1 METRYVIGA
10 DLGTTAVKVGLFDEH
25 GTAVAVDTEEHTLV
39 VDSGGVI
46 EQTPGAYWAAFKT
59 CLQRVLDRA
68 GVNRNAIVSMSFSVQ
83 GETMVFLDEDGEPLC
98 DFIVWM
104 DTRAQD
110 EAEEINSWFPAEEII
125 AHTGQGPITSLYPA
139 CKVLWTRRN
148 RPEVFERTR
157 KVLLLEDW
165 FLQRMTGVAC
175 GEGSLWCTS
184 YLWDI
189 NTRDWWPEMLDRLG
203 LDVSQLPRIEES
215 GTPLGTILP
224 AVADE
229 LGLPRTLTVVVGGLD
244 TACGTIGVGNVEP
257 GIFSESTGAVLV
269 VCTKVDHVVL
279 DPGGEFPC
287 FHDVIP
293 GTHMLHGGAKGGIMF
308 RWLRDNL
315 CREEMNI
322 AKDLNLDAYDLMD
335 DIAKTVPAGSDGLVL
350 LPNFGGAG
358 APDTDQYA
366 KGLLYGLSVQ
376 HTKAH
381 LIRAFLEGTAMNI
394 RRMVD
399 YSERV
404 TGQRVEEVRSL
415 GGASKSP
422 IWCQIKADVL
432 GRRVVTMRNTQ
443 DAAALGAAL
452 LAGVGVG
459 LWPSVAEVAR
469 DFAEVEKVYE
479 PDPSNREAYDAALR
493 RYDLLTR
500 AMRPISKDVY

>member
-10 DLGTTAVKVGLFDEH
+10 DLGTTAVKVGLFDEE
-25 GTAVAVDTEEHTLV
+25 GKTIAVDTEEHTLI
-39 VDSGGVI
+39 VDSGGII
-46 EQTPGAYWAAFKT
+46 EQTPQAYWTAFKT

-68 GVNRNAIVSMSFSVQ
+68 GINRNAIVSMSFSVQ
-83 GETMVFLDEDGEPLC
+83 GETLVFLDEHDNPLC

-104 DTRAQD
+104 DTRAQQ
-110 EAEEINSWFPAEEII
+110 EAEEINSWFEANEII
-125 AHTGQGPITSLYPA
+125 ARTGQGPITSLYPA
-139 CKVLWTRRN
+139 CKILWTKRN
-148 RPEVFERTR
+148 RPEIFSQAKRI
-157 KVLLLEDW
+157 LLLEDW
-165 FLQRMTGVAC
+165 FLLRMTGIAC

-189 NTRDWWPEMLDRLG
+189 NKHDWWPEMLDRLEV
-203 LDVSQLPRIEES
+203 DPAQLPRIESS

-224 AVADE
+224 QVADE
-229 LGLPRTLTVVVGGLD
+229 LGLPRTLMVVVGGLD
-244 TACGTIGVGNVEP
+244 TACGTIGVGNVVP

-287 FHDVIP
+287 FYDVVP
-293 GTHMLHGGAKGGIMF
+293 NSYMLHAGAKGGIMF

-335 DIAKTVPAGSDGLVL
+335 DIARTVPAGSDGLIM

-366 KGLLYGLSVQ
+366 KGLLYGLSVH

-381 LIRAFLEGTAMNI
+381 LIRAFLEGTAINI

-399 YSERV
+399 YSEQV
-404 TGQRVEEVRSL
+404 TGAHVDEVRSL
-415 GGASKSP
+415 GGASKSA

-443 DAAALGAAL
+443 DAAAMGAAL

-469 DFAEVEKVYE
+469 EFAEVDRVYE
-479 PDPSNREAYDAALR
+479 PNPDNREAYESALH
-493 RYDLLTR
+493 RYDLLTH
-500 AMRPISKDVY
+500 AMHPISREVY